1 MGRCLK
7 SGPPAFL
14 TMISVIIPIY
24 NEEET
29 LRNKSSYFRELA
41 KHSELIFV
49 DGGSSDRGAN
59 IAREYSSVL
68 YAKKERAL
76 QMNYGANLSE
86 KDILL
91 FLHADTHINID
102 TLISVE
108 NKLSGNEVSTGCLTQ
123 RIDKN
128 GLIYR
133 LIEGLGNLRAKV
145 TGVFYGDQGIFIKRA
160 LFNSLGGFPDV
171 PVMEDVIF
179 TRALR
184 KITKPIVLRD
194 KIFVSPRRWEK
205 DGVIKTVFLYSFI
218 NTLFWLGFPL
228 DKIKKAYSD
237 LR

>member
-1 MGRCLK
+1 
-7 SGPPAFL
+7 
-14 TMISVIIPIY
+14 MISVIIPIY

-76 QMNYGANLSE
+76 QMNYGANLSKE
-86 KDILL
+86 DILL
-91 FLHADTHINID
+91 FLHADIRININ

-108 NKLSGNEVSTGCLTQ
+108 NNLSGSKASSGCLTQ

-179 TRALR
+179 TKALR
-184 KITKPIVLRD
+184 KITKPLILRD
-194 KIFVSPRRWEK
+194 KIFVSPRRWENA
-205 DGVIKTVFLYSFI
+205 GVVKTAFLYSFI
-218 NTLFWLGFPL
+218 NILFWLGFPL
-228 DKIKKAYSD
+228 GKIKKAYFD